1 MTRVL
6 VAGVDTSTQ
15 STKVRITDAATG
27 EQVRFGQAKHPD
39 GTSVNPEFWWEAFT
53 KAAEQAGGLDDVAAL
68 AVGGQ
73 QHGMVILDKQGN
85 VIRDAMLWND
95 TSSAPQAA
103 ALIDKLGAAP
113 AEGDEPDD
121 VTARGKQR
129 WVKAVGSSPVASY
142 TLTKVAWVAENEPE
156 NAKKIAAVCL
166 PHDWLSWRI
175 AGYGPVAE
183 GEDAHLEALFTDRSD
198 ASGTIYYD
206 AAHDEYRRDLIA
218 MVLAPAEG
226 EEAAKAHADAIVL
239 PTVLGPREAAAV
251 KADPAIAGKDV
262 EGGCIIGP
270 GGGDNAMASLG
281 LGMAVGDVSVSLGT
295 SGVAAAIA
303 ENPVYDL
310 TGAISG
316 FADCTGH
323 YLPLACT
330 INGSRI
336 LDAGRAALGVDYDEL
351 AELAF
356 KAEPGAGGI
365 TLVPYFDGERTP
377 NRPDAT
383 ASLTG
388 LTLHNTTKE
397 NLARAFVEGLLCSQR
412 DCLEL
417 IRSLGAEINRILLIG
432 GGAKSVAIRTL
443 APSILGMDVTRPA
456 TDEYVAIGAARQ
468 AAWVLS
474 GEAEPPTWQLTI
486 EGVETGEPTEAVY
499 EAYAKACRAAGVPC
513 IADGGIHYSGD
524 IAKAL
529 VAGASSVMLGGTL
542 AGCEEAPGEKVLL
555 HGKQYKLYRG
565 MGSLGAMAPRG
576 KKSYSKDRYFQADV
590 TSSDKVVPE
599 GVEGEVPYRG
609 PLNAVLYQMLG
620 GLHQS
625 MFYIGAHNIAEMPER
640 GKFIRITD
648 AGLRESHPHDIVMT
662 TEAPNYSGFHNN

>member
-1 MTRVL
+1 MTRTL

-27 EQVRFGQAKHPD
+27 EQVRFGQAKHPE
-39 GTSVNPEFWWEAFT
+39 GTSVDPRFWWEAFQQ
-53 KAAEQAGGLDDVAAL
+53 AAEQAGGLEDVAAL
-68 AVGGQ
+68 SVGGQ
-73 QHGMVILDKQGN
+73 QHGMVILDHQGN

-103 ALIDKLGAAP
+103 ALIGKLGQAP
-113 AEGDEPDD
+113 VQAGEPDD
-121 VTARGKQR
+121 VIARGKQR

-142 TLTKVAWVAENEPE
+142 TLTKVAWVADNEPG
-156 NAKKIAAVCL
+156 NARKIAAICL

-175 AGYGPVAE
+175 AGYGPVPE

-206 AAHDEYRRDLIA
+206 AAHNEYRRDLIA
-218 MVLAPAEG
+218 MVLASAEG
-226 EEAAKAHADAIVL
+226 EQAAKTHADAIVL
-239 PTVLGPREAAAV
+239 PTVLGPREAAPVTAHLG
-251 KADPAIAGKDV
+251 IAGKKV
-262 EGGCIIGP
+262 EGGCLLAP

-295 SGVAAAIA
+295 SGVAAVIA

-336 LDAGRAALGVDYDEL
+336 LDAGRAALGVDYEEL
-351 AELAF
+351 ADLAF
-356 KAEPGAGGI
+356 SAEPGAGGI

-383 ASLTG
+383 GFLTG
-388 LTLHNTTKE
+388 LTLHNTTRE

-417 IRSLGAEINRILLIG
+417 IRSLGAHISRILLIG

-468 AAWVLS
+468 AAWVLLAD
-474 GEAEPPTWQLTI
+474 EEPPSWKLSI
-486 EGVETGEPTEAVY
+486 EGVETAEPNEAVY
-499 EAYAKACRAAGVPC
+499 AAYAKA
-513 IADGGIHYSGD
+513 
-524 IAKAL
+524 
-529 VAGASSVMLGGTL
+529 
-542 AGCEEAPGEKVLL
+542 
-555 HGKQYKLYRG
+555 RG
-565 MGSLGAMAPRG
+565 
-576 KKSYSKDRYFQADV
+576 
-590 TSSDKVVPE
+590 
-599 GVEGEVPYRG
+599 
-609 PLNAVLYQMLG
+609 
-620 GLHQS
+620 
-625 MFYIGAHNIAEMPER
+625 
-640 GKFIRITD
+640 
-648 AGLRESHPHDIVMT
+648 
-662 TEAPNYSGFHNN
+662 